1 MPFCSSQLHLLII
14 HIYMHLFTQDGW
26 FLVCTCQSVHQT
38 VISSSSPYFPRTW
51 TIYITHPHP
60 PPLPLFFHDEV
71 GGGGILE
78 TPAPSAHL
86 LFLFFVQI
94 IYHLNHWT
102 SLGHC
107 VFFWGEGHILCIY
120 DCHCCRFSPE
130 QLLQSIKDLDK
141 SLGLI
146 VDLTF
151 TRKYY
156 NPQVIC
162 ADRWTGKIRFS
173 LSFSLLIQGIEVNDI
188 CSKTLHHAT
197 ANWHTILVPLPQ
209 LILFKIL
216 SMHKRMICRY

>member
-1 MPFCSSQLHLLII
+1 MQFLLLLFFLNTPFFWISQLHLLII

-26 FLVCTCQSVHQT
+26 FLVCTSQSVHQT
-38 VISSSSPYFPRTW
+38 VISSSSPDFPRNWT

-86 LFLFFVQI
+86 LFSFFVQI

-102 SLGHC
+102 ILGHC
-107 VFFWGEGHILCIY
+107 VFLGGEGHILCIY
-120 DCHCCRFSPE
+120 DYHCCRFSPE
-130 QLLQSIKDLDK
+130 QLVQSIKDLDK

-173 LSFSLLIQGIEVNDI
+173 FSLLI
-188 CSKTLHHAT
+188 
-197 ANWHTILVPLPQ
+197 
-209 LILFKIL
+209 
-216 SMHKRMICRY
+216 